1 MTTESASG
9 PIPSAAVDLFGE
21 RLDVA
26 ARFVELLADTGVSHG
41 LIGPREIPRLWGRH
55 VLNCAVVAEAMPRVG
70 ADVIDVGSGAG
81 LPGIAIALARPDLHV
96 TLVEPMLRRT
106 TWAEGVIEDLGLS
119 NVTVARGRA
128 EDFHGTI
135 TATYVTARA
144 VARLEKLLRWCAPLV
159 APGGDLVAMKGASA
173 EEELTAAGPI
183 ARRLGLRD
191 GHVRILGTSVLEE
204 PTTVVVLR
212 RPSAY

>member
-1 MTTESASG
+1 MWRPGLLSCSPTPGFRTAS
-9 PIPSAAVDLFGE
+9 SV
-21 RLDVA
+21 R
-26 ARFVELLADTGVSHG
+26 ARFPGCGGATCSTARSSPRQCPGLGRTSLMWVLVRGCRGSRTPRRRRENLIEAKPLVAIRLLET
-41 LIGPREIPRLWGRH
+41 IGQR
-55 VLNCAVVAEAMPRVG
+55 
-70 ADVIDVGSGAG
+70 
-81 LPGIAIALARPDLHV
+81 
-96 TLVEPMLRRT
+96 LVET
-106 TWAEGVIEDLGLS
+106 EGVIEDLGLS

-183 ARRLGLRD
+183 SRRLGLRE
-191 GHVRILGTSVLEE
+191 GHVRILGTTVLEE